1 MNVVHGLIINIMI
14 KSNVKMGLRLSFA
27 VIQSRFTIDYNILS
41 IVKLPSS
48 STVLYRTVLY
58 HTVLYCTVMYC
69 TVLYCTVLYCNIL
82 YHTVDWINTYLL

>member
-41 IVKLPSS
+41 IVKWPSS
-48 STVLYRTVLY
+48 STDVGWMSQFTEFLV
-58 HTVLYCTVMYC
+58 
-69 TVLYCTVLYCNIL
+69 IL
-82 YHTVDWINTYLL
+82 F